1 MAKISITDLK
11 QSVTTLNVPVK
22 KAVKWNVEVTES
34 NVASLKKLT
43 KNSLLELGETVELE
57 ADIFVKKMNFKE
69 SREASKAI
77 EWDLNY
83 ENLEDSKVKKIDS
96 THMQAAQ
103 LLGSICSDQKG
114 TPFFSSVND
123 IYKAE
128 PSLINAMYAAA
139 DEVNN
144 FMGKSRKKNLTN
156 TNSGANLPLES
167 VESPS
172 KKPSKK

>member
-1 MAKISITDLK
+1 MKKSITSLNAPILK
-11 QSVTTLNVPVK
+11 T
-22 KAVKWNVEVTES
+22 VKWLVEVTEC
-34 NVASLKKLT
+34 NIKSLKELT
-43 KNSLLELGETVELE
+43 ENPNLELGEVVELE

-144 FMGKSRKKNLTN
+144 FLGKSRKKSLQTE
-156 TNSGANLPLES
+156 NSSLNSSSMES
-167 VESPS
+167 VEAL
-172 KKPSKK
+172 

>member
-1 MAKISITDLK
+1 
-11 QSVTTLNVPVK
+11 
-22 KAVKWNVEVTES
+22 
-34 NVASLKKLT
+34 
-43 KNSLLELGETVELE
+43 LE

-144 FMGKSRKKNLTN
+144 FLGKSRKKSLQTE
-156 TNSGANLPLES
+156 NSSLNSSSTES
-167 VESPS
+167 AETP
-172 KKPSKK
+172 

>member
-11 QSVTTLNVPVK
+11 QSVTTLNVPIQK
-22 KAVKWNVEVTES
+22 TVKWIVEVTEG
-34 NVASLKKLT
+34 NIGSLKKLT

-69 SREASKAI
+69 SREVSKAV
-77 EWDLNY
+77 EWDVNY

-96 THMQAAQ
+96 THMQSAQ

-144 FMGKSRKKNLTN
+144 FLGKSRKKTLPTESSLP
-156 TNSGANLPLES
+156 NSSSMES
-167 VESPS
+167 VEAQ
-172 KKPSKK
+172 

>member
-22 KAVKWNVEVTES
+22 KAVKWNVEATES
-34 NVASLKKLT
+34 NIESLKKLT
-43 KNSLLELGETVELE
+43 KNKSLELGDIVELE

-114 TPFFSSVND
+114 TPFFSTVND

-144 FMGKSRKKNLTN
+144 FLGKSRKKSLQTE
-156 TNSGANLPLES
+156 NSSLNSSSMES
-167 VESPS
+167 VEAH
-172 KKPSKK
+172 

>member
-1 MAKISITDLK
+1 
-11 QSVTTLNVPVK
+11 
-22 KAVKWNVEVTES
+22 
-34 NVASLKKLT
+34 
-43 KNSLLELGETVELE
+43 
-57 ADIFVKKMNFKE
+57 
-69 SREASKAI
+69 
-77 EWDLNY
+77 
-83 ENLEDSKVKKIDS
+83 
-96 THMQAAQ
+96 MQAAQ

-144 FMGKSRKKNLTN
+144 FLGKSRKKNLTN
-156 TNSGANLPLES
+156 TNSGASSPSES

>member
-1 MAKISITDLK
+1 M
-11 QSVTTLNVPVK
+11 
-22 KAVKWNVEVTES
+22 
-34 NVASLKKLT
+34 
-43 KNSLLELGETVELE
+43 
-57 ADIFVKKMNFKE
+57 F
-69 SREASKAI
+69 
-77 EWDLNY
+77 
-83 ENLEDSKVKKIDS
+83 KKIDS

-144 FMGKSRKKNLTN
+144 FLGKSRKKSLQTE
-156 TNSGANLPLES
+156 NSSLNSSSMES
-167 VESPS
+167 VEAL
-172 KKPSKK
+172 

>member
-11 QSVTTLNVPVK
+11 QSITTLNVPIK
-22 KAVKWNVEVTES
+22 KTVKWNVEVTES
-34 NVASLKKLT
+34 NIVSLKKLT
-43 KNSLLELGETVELE
+43 KNPSLELGETVELE

-69 SREASKAI
+69 SREVSKAV
-77 EWDLNY
+77 EWDVNY

-96 THMQAAQ
+96 THMQSAQ

-128 PSLINAMYAAA
+128 PSLINALYAAA

-144 FMGKSRKKNLTN
+144 FLGKSRKKSLQTG
-156 TNSGANLPLES
+156 NSLLNSSSMES
-167 VESPS
+167 VEAP
-172 KKPSKK
+172 

>member
-1 MAKISITDLK
+1 
-11 QSVTTLNVPVK
+11 VK
-22 KAVKWNVEVTES
+22 KTVIWNVEVTES

-57 ADIFVKKMNFKE
+57 ADVFVKKMNFKE

-144 FMGKSRKKNLTN
+144 FLGKSRKKSLQTE
-156 TNSGANLPLES
+156 NSSLNSSSMES
-167 VESPS
+167 VEAL
-172 KKPSKK
+172 

>member
-22 KAVKWNVEVTES
+22 KPS
-34 NVASLKKLT
+34 SGMLKRLKVILSHL
-43 KNSLLELGETVELE
+43 KIDENNSLELGDIVELE
-57 ADIFVKKMNFKE
+57 ADILSKMNFKE

-114 TPFFSSVND
+114 TPFSQVLMTS
-123 IYKAE
+123 IKQ
-128 PSLINAMYAAA
+128 SL
-139 DEVNN
+139 V
-144 FMGKSRKKNLTN
+144 
-156 TNSGANLPLES
+156 
-167 VESPS
+167 
-172 KKPSKK
+172 

>member
-1 MAKISITDLK
+1 M
-11 QSVTTLNVPVK
+11 TTLNVPVK
-22 KAVKWNVEVTES
+22 KTVKWDVEVTES

-144 FMGKSRKKNLTN
+144 FLGKSRKKSLQTE
-156 TNSGANLPLES
+156 NSSLNSSSTES
-167 VESPS
+167 AETP
-172 KKPSKK
+172 

>member
-11 QSVTTLNVPVK
+11 QSITTLNVPVK
-22 KAVKWNVEVTES
+22 KTVIWNVEVTES

-77 EWDLNY
+77 EWELNY

-144 FMGKSRKKNLTN
+144 FLGKSRKKSLQTE
-156 TNSGANLPLES
+156 NSSLNSSSTES
-167 VESPS
+167 AETP
-172 KKPSKK
+172 

>member
-1 MAKISITDLK
+1 MAKISIADLK
-11 QSVTTLNVPVK
+11 QSITTLNVPVK
-22 KAVKWNVEVTES
+22 KTVKWDVEVTES

-144 FMGKSRKKNLTN
+144 FLGKSRKKSLQTE
-156 TNSGANLPLES
+156 NSSLNSSSTES
-167 VESPS
+167 AETP
-172 KKPSKK
+172 